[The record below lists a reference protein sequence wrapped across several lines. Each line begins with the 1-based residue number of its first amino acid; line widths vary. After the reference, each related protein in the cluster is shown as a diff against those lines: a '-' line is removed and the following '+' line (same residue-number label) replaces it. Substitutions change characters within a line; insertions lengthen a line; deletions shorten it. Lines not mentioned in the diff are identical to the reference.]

1 MSKNKKLLT
10 KISIIAILTALCF
23 AGTFVQIKMPSGDMI
38 HLGNFVM
45 IIAALLLGGLEG
57 GFVGSFGMGLYD
69 VIYYTQKP
77 TTIFRTLILKFLI
90 GFIVGSLFRLIIKKD
105 LKARPILFTIS
116 GFRIYK
122 LCCYNRS

>member
-23 AGTFVQIKMPSGDMI
+23 AGTFVQIRMPSGDMI

-69 VIYYTQKP
+69 VIYYK
-77 TTIFRTLILKFLI
+77 LVNNNY
-90 GFIVGSLFRLIIKKD
+90 GFI
-105 LKARPILFTIS
+105 
-116 GFRIYK
+116 
-122 LCCYNRS
+122 